1 MVHDEGSAMP
11 LFPPSLSR
19 CLAITGVTLALAT
32 LRLWSADSKSPAID
46 VAKLPPAA
54 ARPIDFV
61 KDVQPIFQAACASCH
76 GEKKQKGDLRLDR
89 KDSVTRSG
97 SVIAGK
103 SAASD
108 LIHRVAGLNDDI
120 VMPPSGKRLTP
131 EQVGILRAW
140 IDQGA
145 KWPDAGAKSASGHWA
160 YQPLV
165 RPRVPAVKN
174 AGWVRTPIDA
184 FILAKLEA
192 KNLSPAAEA
201 DRRTLLRRVSFDL
214 IGLPPTPEEI
224 EAFVNDRSPDAYERV
239 VNRLLASPHYGER
252 WARHW
257 MDVIH
262 FAETHGHDQ
271 DVPREHAWRYR
282 DYLIDAFNQ
291 DRPYARFVQEQLAGD
306 VLFPDDPRGIVA
318 TGFIAAGPWDES
330 SQQSIRDD
338 TLDKKVAQTLDRDDM
353 LTTVMG
359 TLTSTTIHCARCHD
373 HKFDPIAQQDYYNLS
388 SIFAGVDRANR
399 TFDPDPSVGRER
411 KALLKRKQE
420 LEAGREALASMLLSP
435 AVQAEVPAWEKA
447 HGDRREPWVPLE
459 LTSVVSAGKQTFKKL
474 PDKSIL
480 FGGLRPEVDTYT
492 LEAVTDLKGI
502 TGVRLEVLT
511 DASLFHHGPGRQDN
525 GNLHLTE
532 FRVQAAERTKPD
544 TKKPV
549 KLQNPSADFN
559 QAGWSI
565 ERAIDGDPKS
575 AWGIYPEVGKPHAAV
590 FEFAQPV
597 NIEGG
602 TLLTF
607 TLEQNHGGGHL
618 IGRPRLSIT
627 TAPRPLKG
635 NVVAPA
641 LANLLAVPAA
651 QRSDAQRAELALF
664 MLREQVEHKLGALP
678 KPEMVYAAAPE
689 FTPVGSFR
697 PAKGCRPVF
706 LLRRGDVRSPLDKA
720 EPAALT
726 CIPGLEPRFKIAD
739 ASNEGARRAALAGWI
754 VDAKNVL
761 TWRSIVNR
769 VWHYHFGH
777 GIVRTPNDLGKM
789 GATPTHPELFDW
801 LAVTFR
807 DDDQGS
813 MKRLH
818 KRIVMSAVY
827 MQSSRHHA
835 EHAKVD
841 AANEY
846 LWRMHRSRLDAESVR
861 DAVLQI
867 TGKLDPKMGG
877 PSVKQFI
884 QKPGIHVTPDVNYQD
899 FDVDN
904 PALYR
909 RSVYRFLFRT
919 LPDPFMDTLDCPD
932 ASQFTPARSESVT
945 ALQALAMLND
955 KFMVRQC
962 EHLAERLRQAHSTLP
977 DQVRAAYVVALGRP
991 PSDSELKTLTDYA
1004 AKHGLANACRV
1015 VFNCN
1020 EFMFVN

>member
-1 MVHDEGSAMP
+1 MRVNRPAP
-11 LFPPSLSR
+11 AIAPFRAALL
-19 CLAITGVTLALAT
+19 LAGCVIGVAAALA
-32 LRLWSADSKSPAID
+32 WADSKKTPAVD

-54 ARPIDFV
+54 PRPIDFV
-61 KDVQPIFQAACASCH
+61 KDVRPIFEKSCYSCH
-76 GEKKQKGDLRLDR
+76 GEKKQKGDLRMDR
-89 KDSVTRSG
+89 RASVQHSG
-97 SVIAGK
+97 SIELGK
-103 SAASD
+103 GTASS
-108 LIHRVAGLNDDI
+108 LIHRVSGLNEEI
-120 VMPPSGKRLTP
+120 AMPPSGKPLTP

-145 KWPDAGAKSASGHWA
+145 KWPDDADVKVGASAHWA
-160 YQPLV
+160 YQPLT
-165 RPRVPAVKN
+165 RPALPAVKN
-174 AGWVRTPIDA
+174 AAWARTPIDA

-192 KNLSPAAEA
+192 KGLSPAVEA

-224 EAFVNDRSPDAYERV
+224 DAFVNDRAPDAYERV

-282 DYLIDAFNQ
+282 DYLIEAFNQ

-306 VLFPDDPRGIVA
+306 VFFPDDPRGIVA

-359 TLTSTTIHCARCHD
+359 TLTSSTIHCARCHN
-373 HKFDPIAQQDYYNLS
+373 HKFDPIAQQDYYNVA

-399 TFDPDPSVGRER
+399 TFDPDPAVGRER
-411 KALLKRKQE
+411 KALSKRKKE
-420 LEAGREALASMLLSP
+420 LEAGRDSLATMLLSP
-435 AVQAEVPAWEKA
+435 AVQGEVTAWEKTL
-447 HGDRREPWVPLE
+447 GGKREAWVPLE
-459 LTSVVSAGKQTFKKL
+459 LASIVSAGKQTFKKL
-474 PDKSIL
+474 PDHSVL
-480 FGGLRPEVDTYT
+480 FGGTRPEVDTYT
-492 LEAVTDLKGI
+492 LEALSDLKGI

-511 DASLFHHGPGRQDN
+511 DESLMHHGPGRQDN

-532 FRVQAAERTKPD
+532 FRVQTAAKTKPEM
-544 TKKPV
+544 KKPV
-549 KLQNPSADFN
+549 KLQNPTADFN
-559 QAGWSI
+559 QQGWAI
-565 ERAIDGDPKS
+565 DRAIDGDPKS

-590 FEFAQPV
+590 FEFAEPV
-597 NIEGG
+597 TIEGG
-602 TLLTF
+602 ALLTF

-627 TAPRPLKG
+627 TAPRPLQT

-641 LANLLAVPAA
+641 LANLLAVPAE
-651 QRSDAQRAELALF
+651 RRTEAQRADLALI
-664 MLREQVEHKLGALP
+664 MLKEQVERKLLALP

-726 CIPGLEPRFKIAD
+726 CIPGLESRFKIAD
-739 ASNEGARRAALAGWI
+739 PNDEGARRAALASWI
-754 VDAKNVL
+754 IDPKNVL

-769 VWHYHFGH
+769 IWHYHFGT
-777 GIVRTPNDLGKM
+777 GIVNTPNDLGKM
-789 GATPTHPELFDW
+789 GSTPTHPELLDW

-807 DDDQGS
+807 DDDHGS
-813 MKRLH
+813 LKRFH

-827 MQSSRHHA
+827 MQSSKHHA

-841 AANEY
+841 AANHY
-846 LWRMHRSRLDAESVR
+846 LWRMNRGRLDAESVR

-877 PSVKQFI
+877 PSVKQFT
-884 QKPGIHVTPDVNYQD
+884 QKPGIHVTPDINYQD

-904 PALYR
+904 PVLFR

-932 ASQFTPARSESVT
+932 ASQFTPQRSVSVT

-955 KFMVRQC
+955 RFMVRQS
-962 EHLAERLRQAHSTLP
+962 EHFAERVKRQPTLG
-977 DQVRAAYVVALGRP
+977 DQVKAAYLLALGRP
-991 PSDSELKTLTDYA
+991 PSDKELDALTIYA
-1004 AKHGLANACRV
+1004 AKHGLANACRLL
-1015 VFNCN
+1015 FNSN